1 MLITPKRKKDAE
13 KYIKRF
19 KKRFKK
25 EFSAKIEIKYSFIES
40 VSSIELPLLDL
51 DQLLH
56 IIDSH
61 VKENTKFESII
72 VSSRKQELTLYRH
85 VFCKI
90 AHEMDYK
97 WVTIGHFL
105 SLNHATIINGNNSI
119 NNYLLI
125 KDKNVTKI
133 YEEIIS
139 HIKLIENYE

>member
-40 VSSIELPLLDL
+40 ISSIELPLLDL

-72 VSSRKQELTLYRH
+72 ESSRKQELTLYRH
-85 VFCKI
+85 IFCKI
-90 AHEMDYK
+90 AYEMDYK

-133 YEEIIS
+133 YKEIIS